1 MEGVSISLSP
11 KSEQTNHIV
20 SGVAKCEE
28 KAGKGGKCVLGVGV
42 LYKTGPRRD
51 TCFPTEKDKA
61 LSGILAKCVQC
72 WMPSQPEQGTEEAAL
87 DE

>member
-1 MEGVSISLSP
+1 M
-11 KSEQTNHIV
+11 
-20 SGVAKCEE
+20 
-28 KAGKGGKCVLGVGV
+28 LGVGV

-72 WMPSQPEQGTEEAAL
+72 WMPSQPEQGTEEAAI